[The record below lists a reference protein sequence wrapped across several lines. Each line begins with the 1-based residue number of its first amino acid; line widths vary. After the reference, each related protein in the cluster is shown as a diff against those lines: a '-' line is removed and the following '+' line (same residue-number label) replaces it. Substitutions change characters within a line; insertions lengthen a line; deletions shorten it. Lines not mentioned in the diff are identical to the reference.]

1 MCYVLGHGIYNVTS
15 SLVRGE
21 FQSYG
26 EIESNRRFIVAE
38 LLNLKLMRRYLW
50 KKYGQKCMRLLKR
63 F

>member
-1 MCYVLGHGIYNVTS
+1 MPIRI
-15 SLVRGE
+15 SLIEMRK

-50 KKYGQKCMRLLKR
+50 KNMDRNV
-63 F
+63 

>member
-50 KKYGQKCMRLLKR
+50 KNMDRNV
-63 F
+63 